1 MKQNELSQQEQAA
14 NMPLS
19 NPDILQFQTLWQELI
34 GERITLAEAA
44 EHGRRLL
51 ALYKFVY
58 RPMTAEQYQQLICKS
73 QEDEKN
79 E

>member
-19 NPDILQFQTLWQELI
+19 NPDILQFQTLWQ
-34 GERITLAEAA
+34 EAA